1 MAFNYLVIVFCTTA
15 GRRGALLGTDEED
28 LVLLVSVV
36 VDVETNKV
44 VKFNQN
50 YIRPE
55 NSELSEELC
64 TTLNIRPEVITG
76 AANLSRVIAEFDN
89 YLTTE
94 LVGEDG
100 KTFCLLTDGQLHV
113 RQCLHPQ
120 TINKGIAIPDYFYS
134 FFDLR
139 KEFRRKYPNAPH
151 ITDVKDMATYLK
163 IDVGNFNYTETG
175 IDECR
180 TMASI
185 VTKMISDHHRFI
197 KPDYVTKKYE
207 PGTYDKTDSIPDDT
221 AVKARGLPWQA
232 SDRDVFRFFKGLN
245 IARGGVALCLNTHGR
260 RNGEVMVHFESSE
273 QRDMALQRHKHN
285 LGKRYVEVF
294 KATGDEFIR
303 VAAGTSKE
311 ATLFLAR
318 DDGHIIVRMRGLPF
332 KIEEKDVVEFFGP
345 DIPLAGGED
354 GILFVK
360 HKSGKMTG
368 DAFVLFGSEDAVTKA
383 LSKHREYL
391 KNRYIEIFRSTTAEV
406 QQVLSRVQSEPIMP
420 DIPQQP
426 IMPPTMIPIPIHAMP
441 PPPPQHF
448 ITAGVMRDCIRM
460 RGLPYNASIEDIM
473 NFLGEAAQ
481 YIRPHGV
488 HMVLNLQGKPN
499 GEAFIQMTSADRA
512 CLAAQTCHMKYMRE
526 RYVEVMQCSGDEMQ
540 MVLTSGIRNEKAP
553 QPQINAISPTTPIHY
568 PPPPHHPHAQ
578 LTHPGQ
584 MPPVSAGMMPSMPH
598 IPGHASPHAAAV
610 AAAAAGH
617 PQLPPGATFLHQQQL
632 MYVHPGFPSPPVSP
646 TGHQLYYPGATTG
659 TNSAA
664 AAFAAAQSNAM
675 IRLRGLHTGATAQ
688 DVAKF
693 FQGYGVPPESVQV
706 SQNGEAVVPFSSQDI
721 AVRALQDRQRQFA
734 GKMELFVA

>member
-55 NSELSEELC
+55 NSELSDELC
-64 TTLNIRPEVITG
+64 NTLSIRPDVITG
-76 AANLSRVIAEFDN
+76 AANLSRVLAELDN

-113 RQCLHPQ
+113 RQCIHPQ
-120 TINKGIAIPDYFYS
+120 TTNKGIPIPEYFYN

-175 IDECR
+175 LDECR

-185 VTKMISDHHRFI
+185 VTKMISDNHLFM

-318 DDGHIIVRMRGLPF
+318 DEGHIIVRMRGLPF
-332 KIEEKDVVEFFGP
+332 TASEKDVVDFFGP
-345 DIPLAGGED
+345 EIPVAGGEE

-360 HKSGKMTG
+360 QKNGKMTG
-368 DAFVLFGSEDAVTKA
+368 DAFVLFASEDAVSKA

-391 KNRYIEIFRSTTAEV
+391 GNRYIEIFRSTTAEV
-406 QQVLSRVQSEPIMP
+406 QQVLSRVQSEPIMA
-420 DIPQQP
+420 DIPQQQV
-426 IMPPTMIPIPIHAMP
+426 MPPMIPIPIHAMP
-441 PPPPQHF
+441 PHHQHQPPPPPHPHF
-448 ITAGVMRDCIRM
+448 ITAGVVRDCIRM

-473 NFLGEAAQ
+473 LFLGEAAQ
-481 YIRPHGV
+481 FIRPHGV

-499 GEAFIQMTSADRA
+499 GEAFIQMTSAERA

-526 RYVEVMQCSGDEMQ
+526 RYVEVFQCSGEEMQ
-540 MVLTSGIRNEKAP
+540 MVLTSGMRNEKAQ
-553 QPQINAISPTTPIHY
+553 QPQINAISPTTPLHY
-568 PPPPHHPHAQ
+568 PPPHHPHAQ
-578 LTHPGQ
+578 LTHPGH
-584 MPPVSAGMMPSMPH
+584 MPPVSAGGIMSTMQHM
-598 IPGHASPHAAAV
+598 PGHGNPHAAAV
-610 AAAAAGH
+610 AAAAGLGH
-617 PQLPPGATFLHQQQL
+617 HQLPPGATFLHHQQQL

-646 TGHQLYYPGATTG
+646 TGHQLYYPGAATG
-659 TNSAA
+659 NNAA
-664 AAFAAAQSNAM
+664 AAALAAAQSNAM

-693 FQGYGVPPESVQV
+693 FQGYGGLTSARGTESWQ
-706 SQNGEAVVPFSSQDI
+706 
-721 AVRALQDRQRQFA
+721 
-734 GKMELFVA
+734 

>member
-1 MAFNYLVIVFCTTA
+1 VSTFHILQFDQYLKNELA
-15 GRRGALLGTDEED
+15 GD
-28 LVLLVSVV
+28 
-36 VDVETNKV
+36 
-44 VKFNQN
+44 
-50 YIRPE
+50 
-55 NSELSEELC
+55 
-64 TTLNIRPEVITG
+64 
-76 AANLSRVIAEFDN
+76 
-89 YLTTE
+89 
-94 LVGEDG
+94 DG

-120 TINKGIAIPDYFYS
+120 STSKGVPLPEYFFN

-139 KEFRRKYPNAPH
+139 KEFRKRYPDAPH
-151 ITDVKDMATYLK
+151 ITDVKDMANYLR
-163 IDVGNFNYTETG
+163 IDVGNYNFTETG
-175 IDECR
+175 LDECK

-185 VTKMISDHHRFI
+185 VQRLIADNHLFM

-207 PGTYDKTDSIPDDT
+207 PGTYDKTDSVPDDT
-221 AVKARGLPWQA
+221 VVKARGLPWQA

-318 DDGHIIVRMRGLPF
+318 DEGHIIVRMRGLPF
-332 KIEEKDVVEFFGP
+332 TANEKDVVDFFGNE
-345 DIPLAGGED
+345 IPVAGSEE

-360 HKSGKMTG
+360 QKNGKMTG
-368 DAFVLFGSEDAVTKA
+368 DAFVLFASEDAVSKA
-383 LSKHREYL
+383 LAKHREYL
-391 KNRYIEIFRSTTAEV
+391 GNRYIEIFRSTTAEV
-406 QQVLSRVQSEPIMP
+406 QQVLSRVQSEPIMAE
-420 DIPQQP
+420 IPQQP
-426 IMPPTMIPIPIHAMP
+426 VLPPVIPIPMP
-441 PPPPQHF
+441 LPPPPQHF
-448 ITAGVMRDCIRM
+448 ITAGVVRDCIRM

-473 NFLGEAAQ
+473 CFLGECAQ

-488 HMVLNLQGKPN
+488 HMVLNVQGKPN

-526 RYVEVMQCSGDEMQ
+526 RYVEVFQCSGEEMQ
-540 MVLTSGIRNEKAP
+540 LVLTSGIRNEKAP
-553 QPQINAISPTTPIHY
+553 QPQVNAISPTTPLAYQH
-568 PPPPHHPHAQ
+568 PHHPHAQ
-578 LTHPGQ
+578 LHHPSQ
-584 MPPVSAGMMPSMPH
+584 LPQVSAGTIIPTMPH
-598 IPGHASPHAAAV
+598 LTA
-610 AAAAAGH
+610 H
-617 PQLPPGATFLHQQQL
+617 PANATHHTQHHLPPGATFLHQQQL
-632 MYVHPGFPSPPVSP
+632 VYLPSGFPSPPVSP
-646 TGHQLYYPGATTG
+646 TGHHLYYPGT
-659 TNSAA
+659 AA
-664 AAFAAAQSNAM
+664 GSVAQSNAM
-675 IRLRGLHTGATAQ
+675 IRLRGLHTGATAH

-693 FQGYGVPPESVQV
+693 FQGYGVPPDSVQND
-706 SQNGEAVVPFSSQDI
+706 SKEKAMVPFTSQDI